1 MNSLN
6 IKFANQDN
14 ILLSGKLEL
23 PMVGQPH
30 AYAIFAHC
38 FTCSKNLNAVTNI
51 TRALTQNNIAVLR
64 FDFTGLGQSKGAFE
78 DSTFSSNVGDLI
90 SAYKYLE
97 ENYEAPQIII
107 GHSLGGTAVLHTS
120 GQLPA
125 VKAVVTLGAPF
136 DPPHVAHLLSE
147 SIEEI
152 REKGVATVNIGGRPF
167 KIKKKFLDDLENRD
181 SRSIIRNLDRA
192 LLILHSPQDQ
202 IVDISNAAQIYD
214 SAKHPKSFISLDGA
228 DHLLSRAGDSL
239 YVGDVIASWSKRYV
253 EIKTGDELSTNQQ
266 AVSKTG
272 EKGYTTEVVVGQ
284 HKVIADEPLT
294 VGGND
299 LGPSP
304 YGYLMASLGSCTSMT
319 LRMYADRK
327 KWDVKDIKV
336 HLNHSKVHKD
346 DCEDCENK
354 NEKIDQIE
362 RIIELEG
369 NLDEAQRKR
378 MLEIADKCP
387 VHKTLH
393 QGVRVVSRLK
403 E

>member
-1 MNSLN
+1 M
-6 IKFANQDN
+6 
-14 ILLSGKLEL
+14 LSGKLEM
-23 PMVGQPH
+23 PMIGQPQ

-51 TRALTQNNIAVLR
+51 TRALIQNNIAVLR

-78 DSTFSSNVGDLI
+78 DSTFSSNIGDLI

-97 ENYEAPQIII
+97 ENHEAPQIII

-120 GQLPA
+120 GQLPD

-136 DPPHVAHLLSE
+136 DPPHVAQLLSE

-152 REKGVATVNIGGRPF
+152 QEKGAATVNIGGRPF

-181 SRSIIRNLDRA
+181 SRSIIRNLDRT

-202 IVDISNAAQIYD
+202 IVDIYNAAQIYD
-214 SAKHPKSFISLDGA
+214 SAKHPKSFVSLDGA

-327 KWDVKDIKV
+327 QWDVKDIKV

-369 NLDEAQRKR
+369 NLDEAQKKR

-393 QGVRVVSRLK
+393 QGIRVISRLK